1 MYYYIEKRMDNN
13 GKELQKGIKQI
24 RQSDIFPH
32 IKVGRMSPAEDVD
45 KSAI

>member
-1 MYYYIEKRMDNN
+1 MMDNN

-24 RQSDIFPH
+24 RQSDIFLH